1 MGMCKKCYKKRYC
14 SERDLF
20 GRCTQYRR
28 IDEIR
33 EEVSKAND
41 NWNRDSGTRT
51 VNGVV
56 RGQKVYAEIQVGT
69 AAEVLRDGLGQD
81 SGADNT

>member
-1 MGMCKKCYKKRYC
+1 MCSKCYKKNRCFEQRGIC
-14 SERDLF
+14 SEYRD
-20 GRCTQYRR
+20 
-28 IDEIR
+28 IEAIR
-33 EEVSKAND
+33 EEIRKAND
-41 NWNRDSGTRT
+41 DWGRDSGTRT

-69 AAEVLRDGLGQD
+69 AAEVLRDGLEQD